1 MTFTNSGTLTHSSM
15 TDLTDLLEEFYKD
28 VRSNP
33 DITLIDD
40 NELRSKI
47 EFICRCITNKAP
59 IRFLMACLLGKL
71 DDPKVDIRKPYTE
84 ISGKGTYSGRAYDE
98 QHVEPFVIKHKLPT
112 NSTTAFLTPAFR
124 NIDRTLTTDL
134 VLVGR
139 PRLVYT
145 NTLEL
150 LDLIQSSKLD
160 PRTALKE
167 IIRFLLIIKNEN
179 ETRMKQLL
187 RELKHSDDTLPL
199 SSEQIVTLLQQH
211 LSSKNSSRLPVL
223 MVAAAYL
230 AVKDRIGETAL
241 PLQSHT
247 AADKQTGSIG
257 DVEVTLINDD
267 QIITC
272 YEMKDKKVTIVD
284 IENALKK
291 IATLEYR
298 VDNYVFITTDVI
310 EDEVNQYAKSVYDK
324 SCVEIAILDCIGFVR
339 HFLHFFH
346 RHRTGFL
353 DIYQSLVLAEPD
365 SSVSQP
371 LKEAFLVLRKA
382 AESDK

>member
-1 MTFTNSGTLTHSSM
+1 MNPAA
-15 TDLTDLLEEFYKD
+15 LLEKFYQD
-28 VRSNP
+28 VRANS
-33 DITLIDD
+33 DKSLIEDD
-40 NELRSKI
+40 GLRAKI
-47 EFICRCITNKAP
+47 EFVCRCLTSKAP

-71 DDPKVDIRKPYTE
+71 DDSKVDIRKPYTE
-84 ISGKGTYSGRAYDE
+84 IGGNGTYSGRAYDE
-98 QHVEPFVIKHKLPT
+98 QFVEPFVIKHKLPT

-124 NIDRTLTTDL
+124 NIDRKLTIDL

-139 PRLVYT
+139 PRQVYS
-145 NTLEL
+145 NVLEL
-150 LDLIQSSKLD
+150 LDLVQRAKVNPAD
-160 PRTALKE
+160 ALKE
-167 IIRFLLIIKNEN
+167 IIRFLLIIKSEN

-187 RELKHSDDTLPL
+187 RELKHSEDTLPL
-199 SSEQIVTLLQQH
+199 SSEQIVSLLQQH

-241 PLQSHT
+241 QLQSHT
-247 AADKQTGSIG
+247 AADSQTGAIG
-257 DVEVTLINDD
+257 DVEVTLVNDD
-267 QIITC
+267 RIITC
-272 YEMKDKKVTIVD
+272 YEMKDKRVTIVD
-284 IENALKK
+284 IENAIKK

-298 VDNYVFITTDVI
+298 VDNYIFVTTDVI

-324 SCVEIAILDCIGFVR
+324 SGVEIAVLDCIGFVR
-339 HFLHFFH
+339 HYLHFFH
-346 RHRTGFL
+346 RYRTTFL
-353 DIYQSLVLAEPD
+353 DTYQGLVLAEPD

>member
-1 MTFTNSGTLTHSSM
+1 M
-15 TDLTDLLEEFYKD
+15 TDPSEFLEQIYRE
-28 VRSNP
+28 VRENP
-33 DITLIDD
+33 EKSLVSDD
-40 NELRSKI
+40 EMRAKI
-47 EFICRCITNKAP
+47 EFVCRCFTNKAP
-59 IRFLMACLLGKL
+59 IRFLMSCLLGKL
-71 DDPKVDIRKPYTE
+71 DNPSVDIRKPYTE
-84 ISGKGTYSGRAYDE
+84 ISGKGTFSGRRYDE
-98 QHVEPFVIKHKLPT
+98 QFVEPFVIKHKLPT

-124 NIDRTLTTDL
+124 NIDRKLTTDL

-139 PRLVYT
+139 PRQVYS
-145 NTLEL
+145 NVLEL
-150 LDLIQSSKLD
+150 LDLVQKGKVD
-160 PRTALKE
+160 AANVLKE
-167 IIRFLLIIKNEN
+167 ILRFLHIIKTEN
-179 ETRMKQLL
+179 DLRMKQLL
-187 RELKHSDDTLPL
+187 RELKQADDALPL

-247 AADKQTGSIG
+247 AADSQTGSIG
-257 DVEVTLINDD
+257 DVEITLINDD

-272 YEMKDKKVTIVD
+272 YEMKDKRVTIVD
-284 IENALKK
+284 IENAIKK
-291 IATLEYR
+291 IATLDYR
-298 VDNYVFITTDVI
+298 VDNYIFITTDVI
-310 EDEVNQYAKSVYDK
+310 EDQVVQFAKNVYDDAG
-324 SCVEIAILDCIGFVR
+324 VEIAVLDCIGFVR
-339 HFLHFFH
+339 HYLHFFH
-346 RHRTGFL
+346 RYRTTFL

>member
-1 MTFTNSGTLTHSSM
+1 M
-15 TDLTDLLEEFYKD
+15 TDPTGLLEEFYRD
-28 VRSNP
+28 VSSEP
-33 DITLIDD
+33 DKSLIGNDD
-40 NELRSKI
+40 LRSKI

-71 DDPKVDIRKPYTE
+71 DNPKVDIRKPYTE
-84 ISGKGTYSGRAYDE
+84 IGGKGTYSGRAYDE
-98 QHVEPFVIKHKLPT
+98 QYVEPFVIKYKMPT

-124 NIDRTLTTDL
+124 NIDRTLTTDI

-139 PRLVYT
+139 PRVVYT
-145 NTLEL
+145 NALEL
-150 LDLIQSSKLD
+150 LDLVHRHKVD
-160 PRTALKE
+160 PAKALKE
-167 IIRFLLIIKNEN
+167 IIRFLLIIKSEN
-179 ETRMKQLL
+179 ETRMQQLL
-187 RELKHSDDTLPL
+187 RELRYSQDTLSL

-211 LSSKNSSRLPVL
+211 LGSKNSSRLPVL
-223 MVAAAYL
+223 MVASAYL
-230 AVKDRIGETAL
+230 SVKDRIGETTL

-247 AADKQTGSIG
+247 AADSQTGSIG
-257 DVEVTLINDD
+257 DVEITLINDEK
-267 QIITC
+267 IITC
-272 YEMKDKKVTIVD
+272 YEMKDKRVSIVD
-284 IENALKK
+284 IENAIKK
-291 IATLEYR
+291 IFTLGYR
-298 VDNYVFITTDVI
+298 VDNYIFITTDVI

-324 SCVEIAILDCIGFVR
+324 AGVEIAILDCLGFVR

-346 RHRTGFL
+346 RYRTSFL

>member
-1 MTFTNSGTLTHSSM
+1 M
-15 TDLTDLLEEFYKD
+15 TDPANLLEQLYKD

-33 DITLIDD
+33 DKTLIDED
-40 NELRSKI
+40 EIRSKV
-47 EFICRCITNKAP
+47 EFICHCITNKAP

-71 DDPKVDIRKPYTE
+71 EDPKLDIRKPYTE
-84 ISGKGTYSGRAYDE
+84 IGGKGTYSGRAYDE
-98 QHVEPFVIKHKLPT
+98 QYVEPFVIKYKLPT

-139 PRLVYT
+139 PRQVYT
-145 NTLEL
+145 NVLEL
-150 LDLIQSSKLD
+150 FDLVQRRKIH
-160 PRTALKE
+160 PANVLKE
-167 IIRFLLIIKNEN
+167 IIRFLLIIKTEN
-179 ETRMKQLL
+179 ESRMKQLL
-187 RELKHSDDTLPL
+187 RELKHSEDTLPL
-199 SSEQIVTLLQQH
+199 SSEQIITLLQQH

-223 MVAAAYL
+223 MVAAAYF

-247 AADKQTGSIG
+247 AADSQTGSIG

-272 YEMKDKKVTIVD
+272 YEMKDKRVTLVD
-284 IENALKK
+284 IENAINK

-298 VDNYVFITTDVI
+298 MDNYIFITTDVI
-310 EDEVNQYAKSVYDK
+310 ADEVNQYAKSVYDK
-324 SCVEIAILDCIGFVR
+324 SGVEIAVLDCIGFVR

-346 RHRTGFL
+346 RYRTSYL

>member
-1 MTFTNSGTLTHSSM
+1 M
-15 TDLTDLLEEFYKD
+15 TDPAALLEEFYQD
-28 VRSNP
+28 VRKNLEKS
-33 DITLIDD
+33 LIDD
-40 NELRSKI
+40 DELRGKI
-47 EFICRCITNKAP
+47 EFICRCLTNKAP

-71 DDPKVDIRKPYTE
+71 EDPKVDIRKPYTE
-84 ISGKGTYSGRAYDE
+84 IGGKGTYSGRGYDE
-98 QHVEPFVIKHKLPT
+98 QFVEPFVIKYKLPT

-124 NIDRTLTTDL
+124 NIDRKLTTDL

-139 PRLVYT
+139 PRQVYE
-145 NTLEL
+145 NVLEL
-150 LDLIQSSKLD
+150 LDLVQRGKLQASD
-160 PRTALKE
+160 VLKE
-167 IIRFLLIIKNEN
+167 IIRFLVIIKNEN

-187 RELKHSDDTLPL
+187 RELKHTDDTLPL
-199 SSEQIVTLLQQH
+199 SSEQIVALLQQH

-247 AADKQTGSIG
+247 AADSQTGSIG
-257 DVEVTLINDD
+257 DVEVTLVNDD

-272 YEMKDKKVTIVD
+272 YEMKDKRVTIVD
-284 IENALKK
+284 IENAIKK
-291 IATLEYR
+291 ISTLKYR
-298 VDNYVFITTDVI
+298 VDNYIFITTDII
-310 EDEVNQYAKSVYDK
+310 EDEVHQYAKSVYDK
-324 SCVEIAILDCIGFVR
+324 AGVEIAVLDCIGFVR

-346 RHRTGFL
+346 RYRTSFL

-371 LKEAFLVLRKA
+371 LKESFLVLRKA

>member
-1 MTFTNSGTLTHSSM
+1 M
-15 TDLTDLLEEFYKD
+15 TDPAKILEQFYQD
-28 VRSNP
+28 VDTKPDRS
-33 DITLIDD
+33 LIDD
-40 NELRSKI
+40 DDLRARI
-47 EFICRCITNKAP
+47 EFVCRCLTNKAP

-71 DDPKVDIRKPYTE
+71 EDPKVDVRKPYTE
-84 ISGKGTYSGRAYDE
+84 IGGKGTYSGRGYDE
-98 QHVEPFVIKHKLPT
+98 QFVEPFVIKHKLPT

-124 NIDRTLTTDL
+124 NIDRKLTRDL

-139 PRLVYT
+139 PRQVYT
-145 NTLEL
+145 NALEL
-150 LDLIQSSKLD
+150 LDLIQRGKVEPSD
-160 PRTALKE
+160 ALKE
-167 IIRFLLIIKNEN
+167 IIRFLVIIKTEN

-187 RELKHSDDTLPL
+187 RELKHSEDALPL

-247 AADKQTGSIG
+247 AADSQTGSIG
-257 DVEVTLINDD
+257 DVEVTLVNDD

-272 YEMKDKKVTIVD
+272 YEMKDKRVTVVD
-284 IENALKK
+284 IENAIKK
-291 IATLEYR
+291 IATLDYR
-298 VDNYVFITTDVI
+298 VDNYIFITTDVI
-310 EDEVNQYAKSVYDK
+310 EDQVHQYAESVYDK
-324 SCVEIAILDCIGFVR
+324 ADVEIAVLDCIGFVR

-346 RHRTGFL
+346 RYRTTFL
-353 DIYQSLVLAEPD
+353 DLYQSLVLAEPD

-371 LKEAFLVLRKA
+371 LKEAFLVLRKT